1 MPLIIYILSPSIPA
15 SRLDFASAG
24 GFAICDLR
32 CAFPA
37 SAGIAAR
44 PSCPRRAWF
53 DAQPSTCS
61 SSSARGCAAP
71 APLNLGALTGGVSAS
86 GACMRAARRQPPAPS
101 NRGCASL
108 CLGRK
113 PDLGRLNVFA
123 GAASCRKLIR
133 LDEEGRLLPGPGRF
147 LSTRNAPGRGG
158 SRFLVAWVSSL
169 PAQPTPRAAHSPRNP
184 LPSDFSPPSS
194 PSRGSGFSTLGAR
207 YSRRRGLPG
216 GPKATRGRGA
226 TPRGGTAA

>member
-108 CLGRK
+108 CLGRN
-113 PDLGRLNVFA
+113 PDLGPLNVFA
-123 GAASCRKLIR
+123 GAAICRKLIR

-194 PSRGSGFSTLGAR
+194 PSRDSGFSTLGAR
-207 YSRRRGLPG
+207 YSRRPSPPG
-216 GPKATRGRGA
+216 SPTATRGRGA

>member
-1 MPLIIYILSPSIPA
+1 MPLIDMYSLAFDPA
-15 SRLDFASAG
+15 PRLNFASAG

-101 NRGCASL
+101 NRGCASP

-113 PDLGRLNVFA
+113 PEYAHLNVFV

-133 LDEEGRLLPGPGRF
+133 LDKEGRLLPGPGRF

-158 SRFLVAWVSSL
+158 SRFLAAWVSSL

-194 PSRGSGFSTLGAR
+194 PSRGRGFSTLGAR
-207 YSRRRGLPG
+207 YSRRRGPPG
-216 GPKATRGRGA
+216 GPTAARGRGA